1 MLWITCKAVAAR
13 RSESMFLFANG
24 WRFEDV
30 NLFIAVNVNFFTSY
44 HWQKKTAAE
53 TFQQMYVDT
62 LTRRDFFYA
71 TISLIFLTFAKNES
85 RAFVVVALFPGGAK
99 GRRKTKLPEICQPSG
114 NVLFLLQLLDMLIS
128 QLFLPCCRILIRCDV
143 AREKY
148 LRGKWMENF
157 NLLKTRQ
164 TFLWLLVG
172 SEKGKK
178 SSGNKP

>member
-1 MLWITCKAVAAR
+1 MNHMQSSSGETVGKHVFVCQWLAFR
-13 RSESMFLFANG
+13 RRELIYCSKRKLFHFLPLTEKNGSRNFPANVCG
-24 WRFEDV
+24 
-30 NLFIAVNVNFFTSY
+30 L
-44 HWQKKTAAE
+44 
-53 TFQQMYVDT
+53 DT

-85 RAFVVVALFPGGAK
+85 RAFVVAALFPGGAK

-148 LRGKWMENF
+148 LRGK
-157 NLLKTRQ
+157 
-164 TFLWLLVG
+164 
-172 SEKGKK
+172 
-178 SSGNKP
+178 